1 MPVTVSGVSGG
12 YCLWTSGK
20 ELLQTFTLPG
30 LQETAAKSTLA
41 ALSQMA
47 RSTTKAAPTSSL
59 VPKS

>member
-1 MPVTVSGVSGG
+1 MPSR
-12 YCLWTSGK
+12 TSGK
-20 ELLQTFTLPG
+20 EMLQTFTLPG
-30 LQETAAKSTLA
+30 LQETAAKSTLS